1 MMQSLRDNMKL
12 VIWITAI
19 AFLVGF
25 GILQLGGVLD
35 NGPARGP
42 QGVIATIN
50 GEPIRYDAFMQTY
63 NQMMQQLTQSRP
75 LQEGED
81 SYVREQ
87 AWQQTLRST
96 LIRQEAKRLG
106 YQVTPEEIKTAI
118 RLTPPDFITRAPV
131 FQTDGQFDYRKYL
144 AELDN
149 PNSQLP
155 WTEVEAYVA
164 SALPAQLLQ
173 DAVVAAAK
181 VSDADVRERYM
192 LMNDK
197 MQLRFVNFPA
207 DSFPVDTSKIGG
219 ADVESYY
226 KAHPDQFRGP
236 EQAKV
241 QVLLVPRLPD
251 DSDFAAAHDR
261 LQGVLDMARA
271 NPDSFPSYARAYSEI
286 GSAGAGG
293 DPGGE
298 PYVDEMRPAFRAGLR
313 NVQPGQVSDI
323 LREEKSLH
331 IFRVDKRFPDP
342 STGRERIHYHEIAVR
357 VNPGAEAI
365 HKERTQAIDAVKEA
379 KKDGV
384 AAVATRL
391 GFRTF
396 QSDYFARGQ
405 SRNSVFD
412 AFPEVEA
419 WIFEAKVGSIS
430 SPIPTESG
438 WYVYQ
443 ILDRRAAGLRPL
455 AEVKDEARLALIAS
469 LETAKA
475 EAAATQA
482 RAAVL
487 GGMSDADAAKKFR
500 GVAGAAGG
508 VTRNGYVNGIGREPR
523 AVGMLF
529 TMTPQSWSPVLTGNS
544 GAFIAY
550 IDSHTP
556 PSEADFQ
563 NQAPKLRQSLLNER
577 RQVVFTE
584 WMQELR
590 GKAKIVDYRENYFEA

>member
-25 GILQLGGVLD
+25 GILQLGGVFE
-35 NGPARGP
+35 NGPSRAP

-50 GEPIRYDAFMQTY
+50 GEPIRYDMFMQTY

-87 AWQQTLRST
+87 AWQQIVRTT
-96 LIRQEAKRLG
+96 LIQQEAKRLG
-106 YQVTPEEIKTAI
+106 YKVTPNEIKTAI
-118 RLTPPDFITRAPV
+118 RLTPPDFVTRAPA

-155 WTEVEAYVA
+155 WSEVEAYVA
-164 SALPAQLLQ
+164 AALPAQLLQ

-192 LMNDK
+192 LLNDK
-197 MQLRFVNFPA
+197 MQIRYLRFPA

-226 KAHPDQFRGP
+226 KAHPDKFRGP
-236 EQAKV
+236 EEAKV
-241 QVLLVPRLPD
+241 QVLLVPRLPGD
-251 DSDFAAAHDR
+251 ADFAAAHDR
-261 LQGVLDMARA
+261 LQAVLDMARA
-271 NPDSFPSYARAYSEI
+271 NPDSFPSLARAYSEI
-286 GSAGAGG
+286 GSASAGG
-293 DPGGE
+293 DPHGE
-298 PYVDEMRPAFRAGLR
+298 PYFEELRPAFRAGLR
-313 NVQPGQVSDI
+313 DVKPGQVSDI
-323 LREEKSLH
+323 LREEQSLH
-331 IFRVDKRFPDP
+331 IFRVDKLYPDP
-342 STGRERIHYHEIAVR
+342 KTGRERIHYHEIAVR
-357 VNPGAEAI
+357 VSPGPEAI
-365 HKERTQAIDAVKEA
+365 QKERAETAAVVKEA
-379 KKDGV
+379 KKDGL
-384 AAVATRL
+384 ATVATRRGL
-391 GFRTF
+391 RTF
-396 QSDYFARGQ
+396 QSDYFARGR

-412 AFPEVEA
+412 AFPETES

-430 SPIPTESG
+430 SPVPAQNG

-443 ILDRRAAGLRPL
+443 ILDRRNAGLRPL
-455 AEVKDEARLALIAS
+455 ATVKDEARLALIAS
-469 LETAKA
+469 LQTAKA
-475 EAAATQA
+475 EAAAGQA
-482 RAAVL
+482 RAAIL
-487 GGMSDADAAKKFR
+487 SGTSEDAAAKQFR
-500 GVAGAAGG
+500 GLLGSAGG
-508 VTRNGYVNGIGREPR
+508 VTRNGFVSGLGRDPR
-523 AVGMLF
+523 AVGVLF
-529 TMTPQSWSPVLTGNS
+529 TLDPKSWSPVLSGDA

-550 IDSHTP
+550 IESHTP
-556 PSEADFQ
+556 PSEEDYQ
-563 NQAPKLRQSLLNER
+563 NQAPKLRQTLLNER

-590 GKAKIVDYRENYFEA
+590 QKAKIVDYRENYFEA